1 MIYTIQNIKN
11 KLELYEGNRKLTSL
25 NGYAFIDEKGHCII
39 IVYSEKKRD
48 LVKKYL
54 EGEIGIEN
62 KTSS

>member
-1 MIYTIQNIKN
+1 MKYTIQNIKN
-11 KLELYEGNRKLTSL
+11 KLELYEGSRKLATL
-25 NGYAFIDEKGHCII
+25 NGYAFIDEQGHCII

-62 KTSS
+62 K